1 MIACFSTN
9 RTPFIYLTGEE
20 TMRYICLIYSSED
33 GIDQVTP
40 EQWQAV
46 TDAYNAFGAEA
57 RAAGVVRESEALQP
71 TPTATTVRVRDGKSL
86 ITDGPFAE
94 TKEALGGYYVL
105 ECKDLDEALAWAA
118 KIPGAQH
125 GCVEVRPIIEF
136 S

>member
-1 MIACFSTN
+1 
-9 RTPFIYLTGEE
+9 
-20 TMRYICLIYSSED
+20 MRYICLIYSSEE

-46 TDAYNAFGAEA
+46 IDAYNAFGSAA
-57 RAAGVVRESEALQP
+57 RAAGVVRETEALQP
-71 TPTATTVRVRDGKSL
+71 TTTATTVRVRDGKSL

-118 KIPGAQH
+118 KIPGAQY
-125 GCVEVRPIIEF
+125 GCVEVRPLMEL